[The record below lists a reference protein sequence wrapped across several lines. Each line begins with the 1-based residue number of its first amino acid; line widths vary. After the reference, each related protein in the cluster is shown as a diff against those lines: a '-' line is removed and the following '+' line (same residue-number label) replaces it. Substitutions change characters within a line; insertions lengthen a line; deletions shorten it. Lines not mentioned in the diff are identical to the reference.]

1 MNLYYVVTFL
11 ARSASALALLV
22 CLITVYGEKLPSRNR
37 FCVATKIPIELIGFE
52 ASLAQWSTVWYGAAF
67 FLLENHHR
75 IMFYFGLM
83 HMIAVIHLSLTLYNS
98 WKEVDWVDL
107 LLGTTDIILAVHAT
121 VFMIWWVRL
130 SETFAVLIVV
140 GFFWMLSL
148 LRHAKQERKLRR
160 RNKRLIQRSRQRD
173 DEARQSAATATSRNV
188 STIDERNY
196 YEKAWSSTS

>member
-1 MNLYYVVTFL
+1 
-11 ARSASALALLV
+11 
-22 CLITVYGEKLPSRNR
+22 
-37 FCVATKIPIELIGFE
+37 
-52 ASLAQWSTVWYGAAF
+52 
-67 FLLENHHR
+67 
-75 IMFYFGLM
+75 MFYFGLM

-121 VFMIWWVRL
+121 IFMIWWVRL

-148 LRHAKQERKLRR
+148 IRHAKQERKLRR
-160 RNKRLIQRSRQRD
+160 RHKRLIQRSRQRD
-173 DEARQSAATATSRNV
+173 DEVTRSASRNTS
-188 STIDERNY
+188 STTDDSERNY